1 MRQEDLGGGL
11 EARKCDLVGKLAK
24 ARTHGHSYG
33 LPSGGGGGAFC
44 LSSSWREQPLGL
56 PP

>member
-1 MRQEDLGGGL
+1 MRKEDLGGGL

-33 LPSGGGGGAFC
+33 PLSGWGGGSACPPRGG
-44 LSSSWREQPLGL
+44 SSPVGL